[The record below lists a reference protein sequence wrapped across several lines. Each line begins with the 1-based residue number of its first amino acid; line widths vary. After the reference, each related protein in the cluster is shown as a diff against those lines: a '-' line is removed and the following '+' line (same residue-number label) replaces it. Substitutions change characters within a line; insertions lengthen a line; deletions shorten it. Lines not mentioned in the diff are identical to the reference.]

1 MYMYLSESDE
11 ALQLSGG
18 DGSGVWTV
26 SLSTQTQIEFLQGT
40 VNSGIPLPPSLP
52 LPPSPSPLSLSLPLS
67 LMLPFSLFSLLLS
80 LFLSICLCFSL
91 PAAGRPPPD

>member
-1 MYMYLSESDE
+1 MYMYMYLSESDE

-40 VNSGIPLPPSLP
+40 VNSGIPLPPSP
-52 LPPSPSPLSLSLPLS
+52 SLPPSLPPPLPHAPFLSLLSIALSLPEY
-67 LMLPFSLFSLLLS
+67 LS
-80 LFLSICLCFSL
+80 LFLSTCSRS
-91 PAAGRPPPD
+91 AAS